1 MDVLPQSH
9 HASKSKNLKGD
20 LKCSIISRKRRWPET
35 WPTNLDLRELTSLW
49 CIRGSRTERTA
60 ALVEAQMSTHGIS
73 AEEAEKRMASDI
85 SIGRMIDAEEIAYV
99 ITFLAS
105 PKSVAIN
112 GDAVA
117 TAGGSGRAI
126 HY

>member
-1 MDVLPQSH
+1 M
-9 HASKSKNLKGD
+9 
-20 LKCSIISRKRRWPET
+20 
-35 WPTNLDLRELTSLW
+35 
-49 CIRGSRTERTA
+49 A
-60 ALVEAQMSTHGIS
+60 AN
-73 AEEAEKRMASDI
+73 I

-99 ITFLAS
+99 NTFLAS

-112 GDAVA
+112 GDAIA